1 MLSFFYLLTLGPYIS
16 LCNTRKPKMQ
26 LNYDMVLL
34 ITDPYKATIF
44 EECFYWRGEGE
55 VCSKFFLS
63 PPPTYVFFS
72 AFTISN

>member
-1 MLSFFYLLTLGPYIS
+1 MMKNLWSLLKTFCLYLLVEHRLMLSFFYLLTLGPYIS

-44 EECFYWRGEGE
+44 EECFY
-55 VCSKFFLS
+55 
-63 PPPTYVFFS
+63 
-72 AFTISN
+72 

>member
-1 MLSFFYLLTLGPYIS
+1 MMMNLGSLLKSICLYLLVEHRFMLSFFYLPTLGPYIS

-44 EECFYWRGEGE
+44 EEYFY
-55 VCSKFFLS
+55 
-63 PPPTYVFFS
+63 
-72 AFTISN
+72 